1 MAEVDTFVRIAS
13 FAYQIAGNKAVEWKS
28 QIQAIELDKTYP
40 GTIYIYIYPA
50 FIELEKKCWIWNLK
64 KNILHKLSIL
74 KTFIRPGSPTQAIKL
89 EQRYPETVRYY
100 YFTKNIHYYTNMLIL
115 HRGRTGDNTNLAC
128 LFI

>member
-50 FIELEKKCWIWNLK
+50 FIELEKNA
-64 KNILHKLSIL
+64 
-74 KTFIRPGSPTQAIKL
+74 GSGT
-89 EQRYPETVRYY
+89 
-100 YFTKNIHYYTNMLIL
+100 
-115 HRGRTGDNTNLAC
+115 
-128 LFI
+128 

>member
-40 GTIYIYIYPA
+40 A
-50 FIELEKKCWIWNLK
+50 FIELEKKCWILNLK

-74 KTFIRPGSPTQAIKL
+74 KTFIRPGSPTQAIEL

-100 YFTKNIHYYTNMLIL
+100 YFTKIFIIIL
-115 HRGRTGDNTNLAC
+115 TC
-128 LFI
+128 